1 MKKLQIIIF
10 AAAGLLSF
18 AAVFTVSFMIKKNQ
32 VVLPEVPVDMAMAE
46 EDDSMFAAPDFT
58 VSGDSG
64 EVESYSLS
72 KSMTE
77 KQLKSLIYDI
87 REKMAETKFTEKQL
101 EMQEERIQTLTEV
114 VQEDI
119 KRLEKLRLEL
129 TSVISNLTQQ
139 EHNLKQTIINVDD
152 IEKANMQK
160 LASRYDKMS
169 TDMASNIM
177 VSMAQNN
184 QMLDAVK
191 IMHYMSERTSGKLL
205 GTIGK
210 TQPGVAASIS
220 LMLKKIQEGE

>member
-32 VVLPEVPVDMAMAE
+32 VVLPDVPLEAAMGE
-46 EDDSMFAAPDFT
+46 KDDGMFGEPDFT
-58 VSGDSG
+58 VSSDSG

-87 REKMAETKFTEKQL
+87 REKVKETKFTEKRL
-101 EMQEERIQTLTEV
+101 EIQEERIQTLREV
-114 VQEDI
+114 MQDDI
-119 KRLEKLRLEL
+119 ERLEKLRLEL
-129 TSVISNLTQQ
+129 TTVISNLAEQ
-139 EHNLKQTIINVDD
+139 EHSLEQTVINIDE

-169 TDMASNIM
+169 ADMASNIL
-177 VSMAQNN
+177 VSMAKNN
-184 QMLDAVK
+184 QMADAVI

-205 GTIGK
+205 GAIGTI
-210 TQPGVAASIS
+210 QPDLAASIS
-220 LMLKKIQEGE
+220 QMLKKVKEGE